1 MATDDELKS
10 KLNSLKIQWLI
21 FLATLKKSVTDLCH
35 VCVIVTTVMNYILSI
50 CQLCDAY
57 IIDDL
62 FLVILH
68 HSTDAFHIKL

>member
-35 VCVIVTTVMNYILSI
+35 VCVIVTIV
-50 CQLCDAY
+50 QLW
-57 IIDDL
+57 II
-62 FLVILH
+62 
-68 HSTDAFHIKL
+68 S